1 MNNQLPPQLPNQT
14 PPQLPPKAPQQM
26 PPQLP
31 PQQPQYQQPYQPYP
45 FNQLP
50 KKGMSTLAKVLIGI
64 GAFFVFIIVMSLIF
78 GDDTTT
84 ETAGISANLNEA
96 TKKWKDKAIEDST
109 HLANG
114 YYSAVAMSDFEVF
127 IKRYHQ
133 LELMAV
139 QQHPKE
145 VTDSTVIRMGNRN
158 ANAAMD
164 MLIDSITVY
173 RNMYTQILKDKLWL
187 DNIKVKTENGGKNL
201 WLIGGLFASNR
212 YIAEFHNGMKPMFKA
227 LGYKRIYY
235 KWVDVSSAEYTYY
248 DLDK

>member
-1 MNNQLPPQLPNQT
+1 MNSNDDKSKDFALN
-14 PPQLPPKAPQQM
+14 
-26 PPQLP
+26 
-31 PQQPQYQQPYQPYP
+31 
-45 FNQLP
+45 
-50 KKGMSTLAKVLIGI
+50 KKTQ
-64 GAFFVFIIVMSLIF
+64 
-78 GDDTTT
+78 
-84 ETAGISANLNEA
+84 E
-96 TKKWKDKAIEDST
+96 WKDKAIEDST

-145 VTDSTVIRMGNRN
+145 VTDSAVIRMGNRN